1 MAKKKDHITKSD
13 EFQRYLNNQMSAGER
28 HAFEKKLLEADFEQ
42 EALEGM
48 EQFSPEEIGSDLS
61 QLQITLSKK
70 ARTESGFNYWRAA
83 AAVGLL
89 VIFSYCIYY
98 VIDGDSSNSDRTT
111 KGDRNKPIKSHR
123 KPLSAA
129 IPDSAS

>member
-70 ARTESGFNYWRAA
+70 PGPNQD
-83 AAVGLL
+83 L
-89 VIFSYCIYY
+89 
-98 VIDGDSSNSDRTT
+98 TT
-111 KGDRNKPIKSHR
+111 GGWQRQ
-123 KPLSAA
+123 
-129 IPDSAS
+129 